1 MLNPMAK
8 GYVMGAFL
16 VALAFIWFLVVVL
29 TMFSRQTAAV
39 SIDKDREQ
47 GNLGGLP

>member
-1 MLNPMAK
+1 MGK

-29 TMFSRQTAAV
+29 TLFSRQTVAV
-39 SIDKDREQ
+39 SIDKNRAQRNQ
-47 GNLGGLP
+47 GGMP